1 MAVRWVWWGAA
12 RQSATISPPSPLAPC
27 PPPQVDAF
35 AAGLLRHQL
44 ATLPDGSTV
53 LERSVMEH
61 NLEAASKLYNNIYV
75 AGACWAR

>member
-1 MAVRWVWWGAA
+1 M
-12 RQSATISPPSPLAPC
+12 
-27 PPPQVDAF
+27 DAF

-75 AGACWAR
+75 AGVLVIAMPGVLPTMDGLRDYLLRLAASYGPAG